1 MANLVETMERKAFG
15 VAVDATLKNLNKDRE
30 KALLQI
36 VDLTEKFMGNNFSKE
51 AYDGARAMIKNPDHK
66 WMRYVNRLLDETD
79 PHVAKMTALNL
90 GFQAAFLGTKTIRK
104 MREVHN
110 CNIPWLILMDPTSAC
125 NLHCT
130 GCWAAE
136 YGHKLNLS
144 YEKLSDIISQGKEL
158 GTYFYM
164 FTGGEPL
171 VRKKDILRLAEEHH
185 DCEFHCFTNGTLI
198 DEEFCEAVQK
208 LGNIFSIKFSQPWI

>member
-1 MANLVETMERKAFG
+1 MASLAQTVERKAFG
-15 VAVDATLKNLNKDRE
+15 VAVEATLKNLNKDRE

-36 VDLTEKFMGNNFSKE
+36 VDLTEKFMGDNFSKD
-51 AYDGARAMIKNPDHK
+51 AYDSARAMIKNPDHK

-136 YGHKLNLS
+136 YGHKLNLTFEEMDS
-144 YEKLSDIISQGKEL
+144 IVTQGKEL
-158 GTYFYM
+158 G
-164 FTGGEPL
+164 
-171 VRKKDILRLAEEHH
+171 I
-185 DCEFHCFTNGTLI
+185 
-198 DEEFCEAVQK
+198 
-208 LGNIFSIKFSQPWI
+208 

>member
-136 YGHKLNLS
+136 YGNKLNLTFDEMDS
-144 YEKLSDIISQGKEL
+144 IVTQGKEL
-158 GTYFYM
+158 G
-164 FTGGEPL
+164 
-171 VRKKDILRLAEEHH
+171 I
-185 DCEFHCFTNGTLI
+185 
-198 DEEFCEAVQK
+198 
-208 LGNIFSIKFSQPWI
+208 